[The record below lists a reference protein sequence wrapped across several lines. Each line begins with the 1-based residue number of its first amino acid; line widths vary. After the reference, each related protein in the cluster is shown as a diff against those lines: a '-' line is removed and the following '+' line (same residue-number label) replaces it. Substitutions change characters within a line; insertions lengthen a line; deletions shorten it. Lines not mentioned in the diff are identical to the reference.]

1 MSSGT
6 KWRCVLCTYEN
17 WPAAVKCTLCRS
29 PRTTSRIEEDMQRM
43 QVSSQETEDLDP
55 PGHACVPTETDQRLI
70 KCASCTYL
78 NKPKSFKCEQ
88 CFHVLCDPADL
99 QCTAV
104 RSSIPSASVPAP
116 TTTTTS
122 IAPTPPPLSVMLDE
136 DKWSCPQCTYENWP
150 KSKHCVMCYGP
161 PPPTPPSVSST
172 VSSTAPVSNTSPS
185 MESQQPAPSV
195 DSVEDCTLRDFI
207 PSSGPSGL
215 PGSKRPKA
223 VALLMGP
230 PASTTNPNVFRD
242 KLWLAACRAVSD
254 GEVTPIERYILTGGR
269 MERKLSKQEC
279 RYLDN
284 LSSSSPTVPGD
295 TSYAMNAAPRPASDG
310 SSSPVD
316 DTLPGACA
324 SDSSSYTVDESG
336 ACASRFRAGLTLV
349 DLAIRFGRTDLINLF
364 IALSGLQATSAA
376 VSLNPPNKN
385 LPARSSFVSGATA
398 AEVKSGSLSRRA
410 SANPI
415 HPSLQQI
422 ITRAPSLLNKHGV
435 TRSKWMPCQASP
447 VVARELR
454 ATLASSVKHPPTG
467 DFPCAFINEWS
478 TFALP
483 HAVGKLPAPVKYL
496 LLSELCDTQAQSE
509 LEEDAKAINWWFI
522 PGQKQAS
529 RLFALWNRT
538 AGDCLLDSVL
548 QACWGIF
555 DRENCL
561 RRTLA
566 ESLRTCEASF
576 YSRWRDYEALQAAC
590 HYILD
595 ENQCRRDWDNVLA
608 AADQPGGALEQI
620 HIFAL
625 SHILRRPIIVY
636 GVKYIKNYRDEPIG
650 IANFQGIYIPLLWDR
665 SFCSPNPIVLG
676 YTRGHFTALVPMEPQ
691 QLGVGPEPQLSPI
704 IQSSPYTS
712 PRPTIPGCSSA
723 SSTIPSVT
731 VSSSGSSSRKHSPSP
746 SEEHPLVTGS
756 DVLNV
761 TENLPSS
768 GQVPHTLASLSS
780 GGCVTHNSFIYLPL
794 VDRQGGLLPVHFTT
808 EKEANLSHLLLRDW
822 LDVVSTRRGLPLAR
836 LRLQSRHTLV
846 DRMMD
851 DWLESY
857 RSLAKLSVP
866 SGSSASSS
874 SSSSA
879 TGTLNTSHSNRDILG
894 GSSGHDSHSS
904 SSSTSST
911 DLCVRAD
918 LPDSTVENRSESSP

>member
-1 MSSGT
+1 
-6 KWRCVLCTYEN
+6 
-17 WPAAVKCTLCRS
+17 
-29 PRTTSRIEEDMQRM
+29 M
-43 QVSSQETEDLDP
+43 QVSSHETEDLDP
-55 PGHACVPTETDQRLI
+55 PGRACVPIEIDQRLI

-88 CFHVLCDPADL
+88 CFHVLCDPPDL
-99 QCTAV
+99 QSTAV
-104 RSSIPSASVPAP
+104 RSSIPSASVPAS
-116 TTTTTS
+116 TTTTS
-122 IAPTPPPLSVMLDE
+122 TAPTPPPLSAMLDE
-136 DKWSCPQCTYENWP
+136 EKWSCLQCTYENWP

-161 PPPTPPSVSST
+161 PPPPQQHPPSVS
-172 VSSTAPVSNTSPS
+172 PVSPVTPTPSTSPP
-185 MESQQPAPSV
+185 MDSQRPGSSPDA
-195 DSVEDCTLRDFI
+195 VEECTLRDLNS
-207 PSSGPSGL
+207 SSGSLVL
-215 PGSKRPKA
+215 PGSRRPKA
-223 VALLMGP
+223 APSLVGSV
-230 PASTTNPNVFRD
+230 ASTMNSNLFRD

-269 MERKLSKQEC
+269 MERKLSKNEC

-284 LSSSSPTVPGD
+284 LSSSPSAAPGETSCTADAVPRPVSDGANYSLDD
-295 TSYAMNAAPRPASDG
+295 TS
-310 SSSPVD
+310 
-316 DTLPGACA
+316 PGACA
-324 SDSSSYTVDESG
+324 SDSASNAAEESG

-376 VSLNPPNKN
+376 VSLNPPGKN
-385 LPARSSFVSGATA
+385 LPVRGSVMSGASA
-398 AEVKSGSLSRRA
+398 ADVKPSTVSRRG
-410 SANPI
+410 SANLI

-447 VVARELR
+447 MVARELR
-454 ATLASSVKHPPTG
+454 AALAASIKHPPTG
-467 DFPCAFINEWS
+467 DFPCAFINEWG

-691 QLGVGPEPQLSPI
+691 QLGAGPEPQLSPN
-704 IQSSPYTS
+704 IQSSPYAS
-712 PRPTIPGCSSA
+712 PRPTAPGFSSGGGNA
-723 SSTIPSVT
+723 TTPSAT
-731 VSSSGSSSRKHSPSP
+731 APSSGSSSRKHSPSP
-746 SEEHPLVTGS
+746 SDEHHLVTGS
-756 DVLNV
+756 DVLAV
-761 TENLPSS
+761 TENFPPS
-768 GQVPHTLASLSS
+768 GQVPPTLSS
-780 GGCVTHNSFIYLPL
+780 VGCATHNSFIYLPL

-808 EKEANLSHLLLRDW
+808 EKEANLSHILLRDW

-836 LRLQSRHTLV
+836 LRLQSRHILV

-857 RSLAKLSVP
+857 RSLAKLSIP
-866 SGSSASSS
+866 SSSSASSS

-879 TGTLNTSHSNRDILG
+879 TGTLNTSQSNRDVLD
-894 GSSGHDSHSS
+894 GSSTVHDSHSS
-904 SSSTSST
+904 ASSTSST
-911 DLCVRAD
+911 DLCERAD
-918 LPDSTVENRSESSP
+918 LLDATVERRSESSP